1 MFELDHVT
9 LHGNHRPRLNDVS
22 VVIPAGRTAIV
33 GYSGAG
39 KTSLLNVLA
48 GFEQP
53 DAGTARRLAENGEG
67 RAERA
72 GRLPLFWAPQNG
84 GLWPH
89 MTVDQHLECVSNPSE
104 QPRDG
109 GKREESRRSLDWTD
123 EILSAL
129 DLVDRRSAFP
139 AQLSQ
144 GERSRLA
151 LARALASR
159 ASVLLLD
166 EPLSHV
172 DPVRKP
178 DYWKSV
184 QRRMS
189 QDFTSM
195 VFSSHEPETVLRQ
208 AEHVICLY
216 EGHIVFQGTTRTLYD
231 SPPSREVG
239 EFLGP
244 LNWFEP
250 EETVFLNDGGS
261 SAEPVSVRP
270 ERLRLL
276 AEESSP
282 LQLVATPFRGGYA
295 ESIVKHVLTGRV
307 RTVLHNG
314 LSELPEPGAGV
325 RCSVFRNW
333 PEIAPI
339 SGHILTRPI
348 SKSRTPDP
356 AA

>member
-1 MFELDHVT
+1 
-9 LHGNHRPRLNDVS
+9 VS
-22 VVIPAGRTAIV
+22 VTISAGRTAIV

-48 GFEQP
+48 GFEEP
-53 DAGTARRLAENGEG
+53 DAGMVRRWKESEERGEQPRTAASQPIGEADKRTIRRL
-67 RAERA
+67 
-72 GRLPLFWAPQNG
+72 PMFWAPQNG

-89 MTVDQHLECVSNPSE
+89 MTVDQHLECVANCQESPQNGHKP
-104 QPRDG
+104 
-109 GKREESRRSLDWTD
+109 EESRRTVEWAD

-151 LARALASR
+151 LARAIAAR
-159 ASVLLLD
+159 ARVLLLD

-184 QRRMS
+184 QRWMS
-189 QDFTSM
+189 QDFISM

-208 AEHVICLY
+208 AEQVICLH
-216 EGHIVFQGTTRTLYD
+216 EGRVVFQGTTRTLYD
-231 SPPSREVG
+231 SPPSRVVG

-250 EETVFLNDGGS
+250 EETVFLNDRGS
-261 SAEPVSVRP
+261 SAVPVSVRP
-270 ERLRLL
+270 ERLRLV

-282 LQLVATPFRGGYA
+282 LELVATPFRGGYA
-295 ESIVKHVLTGRV
+295 ESIVKHVPSGRV
-307 RTVLHNG
+307 RTVLHNVLG
-314 LSELPEPGAGV
+314 ELPEPGTGV

-333 PEIAPI
+333 PEIAAI
-339 SGHILTRPI
+339 SGDVSTRPI
-348 SKSRTPDP
+348 SKNRTPDP